1 MMCNIDAEVDL
12 DDADGVIS
20 EDNKEDNVCLLV
32 LLLRIPR
39 MMLRTWKMPMV
50 WDLSLIHIS
59 EPTRPY

>member
-20 EDNKEDNVCLLV
+20 EDNKEDNVCILV

-50 WDLSLIHIS
+50 WDVDAFKD
-59 EPTRPY
+59 